1 MRQEKKVG
9 GTKRALLTSVLALVL
24 SLAMLAGSTF
34 AWFTDTASTGVNRI
48 VSGNLDVGLQY
59 WGVGEDGQKTWLTAE
74 SSEELFD
81 ENALWEPG
89 YTQIVYLK
97 VKNNG
102 NLALTY
108 AMQITP
114 VRETVGINVD
124 GEQFK
129 LSDYIKFAWTTFTAD
144 GDGAPVALDR
154 EGAQAGV
161 GEGAQ
166 LGTTLHRQAAEP
178 MEAGAEELVALVAWM
193 PENVGNEANYSTV
206 QPTIELSLKVLATQA
221 AVESDSFDTTYD
233 EDAAAAEDLNNKPE
247 YDYESLYDY
256 DNLKGYGVTVERNEA
271 GKVVKATVSGVNGK
285 VVDGFFYNNKPGTE
299 ATPIDRW
306 RDLKE
311 VVIEEGVTEIGVD
324 AFSVCTS
331 LETVTLP
338 QSLQKIGEKAFSYCT
353 SLKTINIPDSVNVIG
368 PKAFYFCKSLTSIGI
383 PEGITEIGYATFGYA
398 ENLTTVNIPASVT
411 RIGDFAFQNCGFTSM
426 DVPATVKEL
435 GEGAFSTCRSLENVT
450 VPAETVSK
458 KAFYF
463 CDALKSVTLTDDVK
477 TIGEEAF
484 RQCTSLESIE
494 IPSSVTELGTC
505 AFKNCFA
512 LKTAVIKGG
521 TVKGSLVTEAT
532 FYNCNALETLVI
544 SDNATLDASFKAAYS
559 KSTLKTVKI
568 GKGEIGNSAFSNC
581 TNLTT
586 VELGDG
592 VTSIGTSAFLKCKQ
606 LSSIAIGSGVISIGT
621 SAFNGCTALTNA
633 NIGSGA
639 IGESAFNGCT
649 SLANVTLGNGVTSI
663 GKNAFLRCTALTSIS
678 IGSGVTSIGSG
689 AFNGCTELR
698 NANIGS
704 GAIGANA
711 FQDCSRLASVT
722 LGDGVTSIGTNAFL
736 KCTALTSMYIG
747 SSVKTIESYAF
758 STCSSL
764 SEVTISAAQIGNQA
778 FRSANALKK
787 VTLGDGVETIPA
799 GAFSNCGMGNKNNSP
814 ELYLKAGTWTS
825 NGQETTVA
833 EGASITTGNRVFNQI
848 KSGKPATWSAPVN
861 P

>member
-1 MRQEKKVG
+1 MSQKDSMDNAVEAGVKRNKTQKERSNDMRQEKKVG

-48 VSGNLDVGLQY
+48 VSGNLNVGLEY
-59 WGVGEDGQKTWLTAE
+59 WGVGEDGKKTWLTAE
-74 SSEELFD
+74 NSEELFD
-81 ENALWEPG
+81 KNALWEPG

-114 VRETVGINVD
+114 VHETVGVNVD
-124 GEQFK
+124 GEEFK
-129 LSDYIKFAWTTFTAD
+129 LSDYIKFGWTTFTVDENEKPA
-144 GDGAPVALDR
+144 ALDR
-154 EGAQAGV
+154 EKAQTGV
-161 GEGAQ
+161 GDGAQ
-166 LGTTLHRQAAEP
+166 LGKTLHRQAADP
-178 MEAGAEELVALVAWM
+178 MKANAEELVALVAWM

-221 AVESDSFDTTYD
+221 TVESDSFNNTYD
-233 EDAAAAEDLNNKPE
+233 GDAATDEDLDNKPE

-256 DNLKGYGVTVERNEA
+256 NNPEGYGVTLERNEA

-285 VVDGFFYNNKPGTE
+285 VVDGFFYNNTPGTE
-299 ATPIDRW
+299 ATPTDRW
-306 RDLKE
+306 RELKE

-368 PKAFYFCKSLTSIGI
+368 PKAFFFCKSLTSIDI

-398 ENLTTVNIPASVT
+398 ENLATVNIPASVT

-426 DVPATVKEL
+426 NVPATVKEL
-435 GEGAFSTCRSLENVT
+435 GESAFSTCRSLENVT

-484 RQCTSLESIE
+484 RECRSLESIE

-559 KSTLKTVKI
+559 KSTLKTVEI
-568 GKGEIGNSAFSNC
+568 GKGEIGDSAFNGC
-581 TNLTT
+581 TSLTNVT
-586 VELGDG
+586 LGDG
-592 VTSIGTSAFLKCKQ
+592 VTKIGTNAFIRCTQISSITIGSRVSSIGKN
-606 LSSIAIGSGVISIGT
+606 
-621 SAFNGCTALTNA
+621 AFNGCTALTNA

-663 GKNAFLRCTALTSIS
+663 G
-678 IGSGVTSIGSG
+678 
-689 AFNGCTELR
+689 
-698 NANIGS
+698 
-704 GAIGANA
+704 
-711 FQDCSRLASVT
+711 
-722 LGDGVTSIGTNAFL
+722 TNAFL
-736 KCTALTSMYIG
+736 KCTALTSISIG
-747 SSVKTIESYAF
+747 NSVKTIESYAF

-764 SEVTISAAQIGNQA
+764 SEVTISAAQIGYQA

-787 VTLGDGVETIPA
+787 VTLGDGVENIPA
-799 GAFSNCGMGNKNNSP
+799 GAFSSCGMGDRNNP
-814 ELYLKAGTWTS
+814 GQLFLKAGDWTC
-825 NGQETTVA
+825 GDKTTTVA
-833 EGASITTGNRVFNQI
+833 KDEPITRGNPVFNGI
-848 KSGKPATWSAPVN
+848 VSNKNDATWSAPAN

>member
-1 MRQEKKVG
+1 MRQEKKAG

-24 SLAMLAGSTF
+24 SLAMLAGTTF

-59 WGVGEDGQKTWLTAE
+59 WGVGEDGKKTWLTAE
-74 SSEELFD
+74 NSEELFD
-81 ENALWEPG
+81 KNALWEPG

-114 VRETVGINVD
+114 VHETVGVNVD
-124 GEQFK
+124 GEEFK
-129 LSDYIKFAWTTFTAD
+129 LSDYIKFGWTTFTVDENEKPA
-144 GDGAPVALDR
+144 ALDR
-154 EGAQAGV
+154 EKAQTGV
-161 GEGAQ
+161 GDGAQ
-166 LGTTLHRQAAEP
+166 LGKTLHRQVAEP
-178 MEAGAEELVALVAWM
+178 MKAGAEELVALVAWM

-221 AVESDSFDTTYD
+221 AVESDSFDSSYD
-233 EDAAAAEDLNNKPE
+233 GDAATDEELNSKPE

-256 DNLKGYGVTVERNEA
+256 NNPEGYGVTLERNEA

-285 VVDGFFYNNKPGTE
+285 VVDGFFYNNTPGTE
-299 ATPIDRW
+299 ATPTDRW
-306 RDLKE
+306 RELKE

-368 PKAFYFCKSLTSIGI
+368 PKAFFFCKSLTSIDI

-398 ENLTTVNIPASVT
+398 ENLATVNIPTSVT

-426 DVPATVKEL
+426 NVPATVKEL
-435 GEGAFSTCRSLENVT
+435 GESAFSTCRSLENVT

-463 CDALKSVTLTDDVK
+463 CDALKRVTLTDDVK

-484 RQCTSLESIE
+484 RECRSLESIE

-559 KSTLKTVKI
+559 KSTLKTVEI
-568 GKGEIGNSAFSNC
+568 GKGEIGISAFNGC
-581 TNLTT
+581 PNLAT
-586 VELGDG
+586 VELGD
-592 VTSIGTSAFLKCKQ
+592 
-606 LSSIAIGSGVISIGT
+606 
-621 SAFNGCTALTNA
+621 
-633 NIGSGA
+633 
-639 IGESAFNGCT
+639 
-649 SLANVTLGNGVTSI
+649 GVTSI
-663 GKNAFLRCTALTSIS
+663 GKNAFLRCTALTSITIGDRVIS
-678 IGSGVTSIGSG
+678 IGDS
-689 AFNGCTELR
+689 AFNGCTALEA
-698 NANIGS
+698 ANIGS
-704 GAIGANA
+704 GSIGASA
-711 FQDCSRLASVT
+711 FQNCSNLANVT
-722 LGDGVTSIGTNAFL
+722 LGDGVTSIGKNAFL
-736 KCTALTSMYIG
+736 KCTALTSMNIG

-758 STCSSL
+758 SGCSAL

-778 FRSANALKK
+778 FKSANALKK
-787 VTLGDGVETIPA
+787 VTLGDGVEAIPA
-799 GAFSNCGMGNKNNSP
+799 GAFSSCGMGDRNNP
-814 ELYLKAGTWTS
+814 GQLFLKAGDWTC
-825 NGQETTVA
+825 GDKTTTVA
-833 EGASITTGNRVFNQI
+833 KDEPITRGNPVFNGI
-848 KSGKPATWSAPVN
+848 VSNKNDATWSAPAN

>member
-1 MRQEKKVG
+1 MSQKDSMDNAVEAGVKRNKTQKERSNDMRQEKKVG

-24 SLAMLAGSTF
+24 SLAMLAGTTF

-74 SSEELFD
+74 NSEELFD

-114 VRETVGINVD
+114 VHETVGINVD

-129 LSDYIKFAWTTFTAD
+129 LSDYIKFGWTTFTVNGA
-144 GDGAPVALDR
+144 GAPVALDR
-154 EGAQAGV
+154 EAAQTGV
-161 GEGAQ
+161 GDGAQ
-166 LGTTLHRQAAEP
+166 LGKTLHRRAAEP

-221 AVESDSFDTTYD
+221 AVESDSFDNSYD
-233 EDAAAAEDLNNKPE
+233 EDAATNEDLDNKPE

-256 DNLKGYGVTVERNEA
+256 NNPGGYGVTLERNEA

-285 VVDGFFYNNKPGTE
+285 VVDGFFYNNTPGTE
-299 ATPIDRW
+299 ATPTDRW
-306 RDLKE
+306 RELKE

-368 PKAFYFCKSLTSIGI
+368 PKAFFFCKSLTSIDI

-398 ENLTTVNIPASVT
+398 ENLATVNIPTSVT

-426 DVPATVKEL
+426 NVPATVKEL
-435 GEGAFSTCRSLENVT
+435 GESAFSTCRSLENVT

-463 CDALKSVTLTDDVK
+463 CDALKRVTLTDDVK

-484 RQCTSLESIE
+484 RECRSLESIE

-559 KSTLKTVKI
+559 KSTLKTVEI
-568 GKGEIGNSAFSNC
+568 GKGEIGDSAFNGC
-581 TNLTT
+581 TSLTNVT
-586 VELGDG
+586 LGDG
-592 VTSIGTSAFLKCKQ
+592 VTKIGTNAFIRCTQISSITIGSRVSSIGKN
-606 LSSIAIGSGVISIGT
+606 
-621 SAFNGCTALTNA
+621 AFNGCTALT
-633 NIGSGA
+633 
-639 IGESAFNGCT
+639 
-649 SLANVTLGNGVTSI
+649 
-663 GKNAFLRCTALTSIS
+663 
-678 IGSGVTSIGSG
+678 
-689 AFNGCTELR
+689 

-711 FQDCSRLASVT
+711 FQDCSRLANVT
-722 LGDGVTSIGTNAFL
+722 LGDGVTSVGANAFL
-736 KCTALTSMYIG
+736 RCEALTSMNIG

-758 STCSSL
+758 SGCSAL
-764 SEVTISAAQIGNQA
+764 EEVTISAAQIGNQA

-787 VTLGDGVETIPA
+787 VTLGDGVENIPA
-799 GAFSNCGMGNKNNSP
+799 GAFSSCGMGDRNNP
-814 ELYLKAGTWTS
+814 GQLFLKAGDWTC
-825 NGQETTVA
+825 GDKTTTVA
-833 EGASITTGNRVFNQI
+833 KDEPITRGNLVFNGI
-848 KSGKPATWSAPVN
+848 VSNKNDATWSAPAN

>member
-24 SLAMLAGSTF
+24 SLAMLAGTTF

-59 WGVGEDGQKTWLTAE
+59 WGVDENGQKTWLTAE
-74 SSEELFD
+74 NSEDLFD
-81 ENALWEPG
+81 KNALWEPG

-114 VRETVGINVD
+114 VHETVGVNVD
-124 GEQFK
+124 GEEFK
-129 LSDYIKFAWTTFTAD
+129 LSDYIKFGWTPFTVD
-144 GDGAPVALDR
+144 GDGTPVALDR
-154 EGAQAGV
+154 EAAQTGV
-161 GEGAQ
+161 GDGAQ
-166 LGTTLHRQAAEP
+166 LGTTLHRKAAEP
-178 MEAGAEELVALVAWM
+178 MKASAEELVALVAWM

-221 AVESDSFDTTYD
+221 AVESDSFDNSYD
-233 EDAAAAEDLNNKPE
+233 EDAATNEDLDNKPE

-256 DNLKGYGVTVERNEA
+256 NNPEGYGVTLERNEA

-285 VVDGFFYNNKPGTE
+285 VVDGFFYNNTPGTE
-299 ATPIDRW
+299 ATPTDRW
-306 RDLKE
+306 RELKE

-338 QSLQKIGEKAFSYCT
+338 ESLQKIGEKAFSYCT

-368 PKAFYFCKSLTSIGI
+368 PKAFFFCKSLTSIDI

-398 ENLTTVNIPASVT
+398 ENLATVNIPTSVT

-426 DVPATVKEL
+426 NVPATVKEL
-435 GEGAFSTCRSLENVT
+435 GESAFSTCRSLENVT

-484 RQCTSLESIE
+484 RECRSLESIE

-559 KSTLKTVKI
+559 KSTLKTVEI
-568 GKGEIGNSAFSNC
+568 GKGEIGDSAFNGC
-581 TNLTT
+581 TSLTNVT
-586 VELGDG
+586 LGDG
-592 VTSIGTSAFLKCKQ
+592 VTKIGTNAFIRCTQISSITIGSRVSSIGKN
-606 LSSIAIGSGVISIGT
+606 
-621 SAFNGCTALTNA
+621 AFNGCTALT
-633 NIGSGA
+633 
-639 IGESAFNGCT
+639 
-649 SLANVTLGNGVTSI
+649 
-663 GKNAFLRCTALTSIS
+663 
-678 IGSGVTSIGSG
+678 
-689 AFNGCTELR
+689 

-711 FQDCSRLASVT
+711 FQDCSRLANVT
-722 LGDGVTSIGTNAFL
+722 LGDGVTSIGANAFL
-736 KCTALTSMYIG
+736 RCEALTSMNIG

-758 STCSSL
+758 SGCSAL
-764 SEVTISAAQIGNQA
+764 EEVTISAAQIGNQA

-787 VTLGDGVETIPA
+787 VTLGDGVENIPA
-799 GAFSNCGMGNKNNSP
+799 GAFSSCGMGDRNNP
-814 ELYLKAGTWTS
+814 GQLFLKAGDWKCGDKT
-825 NGQETTVA
+825 TTVA
-833 EGASITTGNRVFNQI
+833 KDEPITRGNLVFNGI
-848 KSGKPATWSAPVN
+848 VSNKNDATWSAPAN

>member
-1 MRQEKKVG
+1 MSQKDSMDNAVEAGVKRNKTQKERSNDMRQEKKVG

-59 WGVGEDGQKTWLTAE
+59 WGVGEDGKKTWLTAE
-74 SSEELFD
+74 NSEDLFD
-81 ENALWEPG
+81 KNALWEPG

-97 VKNNG
+97 VENNG

-114 VRETVGINVD
+114 VHETVGVNVD
-124 GEQFK
+124 GEEFK
-129 LSDYIKFAWTTFTAD
+129 LSDYIKFGWTTFTVDENEKPA
-144 GDGAPVALDR
+144 ALDR
-154 EGAQAGV
+154 EAAQTGV
-161 GEGAQ
+161 GGGAQ

-178 MEAGAEELVALVAWM
+178 MAAGAEELVALVAWM
-193 PENVGNEANYSTV
+193 PEDVGNEANYSTV

-221 AVESDSFDTTYD
+221 AVESDSFDNTYD
-233 EDAAAAEDLNNKPE
+233 KDAAANEDLDNKPE

-256 DNLKGYGVTVERNEA
+256 NNLEGYGVRVERNGA

-338 QSLQKIGEKAFSYCT
+338 ESLQKIGEKAFSYCT
-353 SLKTINIPDSVNVIG
+353 SLKTINIPASVNVIG
-368 PKAFYFCKSLTSIGI
+368 PKAFFFCKSLTSIDI
-383 PEGITEIGYATFGYA
+383 PEGVTEISYATFGYA
-398 ENLTTVNIPASVT
+398 ENLTAVNIPASVT

-463 CDALKSVTLTDDVK
+463 CDALKSVTLTNDVK

-521 TVKGSLVTEAT
+521 TVKGSSVTEAT
-532 FYNCNALETLVI
+532 FYNCTALETLVI
-544 SDNATLDASFKAAYS
+544 SDNATLDASFNAQYS
-559 KSTLKTVKI
+559 KPTLKTVKI
-568 GKGEIGNSAFSNC
+568 GKGEIGISAFNGC
-581 TNLTT
+581 PNLAT
-586 VELGDG
+586 VELGD
-592 VTSIGTSAFLKCKQ
+592 
-606 LSSIAIGSGVISIGT
+606 
-621 SAFNGCTALTNA
+621 
-633 NIGSGA
+633 
-639 IGESAFNGCT
+639 
-649 SLANVTLGNGVTSI
+649 GVTSI
-663 GKNAFLRCTALTSIS
+663 GKNAFLRCTALTSITIGDRVIS
-678 IGSGVTSIGSG
+678 IGDS
-689 AFNGCTELR
+689 AFNGCTALEA
-698 NANIGS
+698 ANIGS
-704 GAIGANA
+704 GSIGASA
-711 FQDCSRLASVT
+711 FQNCSNLANVT

-736 KCTALTSMYIG
+736 KCTALTSISIG
-747 SSVKTIESYAF
+747 NSVKTIESYAF
-758 STCSSL
+758 SGCTAL
-764 SEVTISAAQIGNQA
+764 EEVTISAAQIGNQA
-778 FRSANALKK
+778 FRGAKALKK
-787 VTLGDGVETIPA
+787 VTLGDGVEAIPA

-825 NGQETTVA
+825 NGQKTIVA
-833 EGASITTGNRVFNQI
+833 EGASITTDDDVFNQI
-848 KSGKPATWSAPVN
+848 KSGKPANWSAPAN

>member
-24 SLAMLAGSTF
+24 SLAMLAGTTF

-59 WGVGEDGQKTWLTAE
+59 WGVDENGQKTWLTAE
-74 SSEELFD
+74 NSEDLFD
-81 ENALWEPG
+81 KNALWEPG

-114 VRETVGINVD
+114 VHETVGVNVD
-124 GEQFK
+124 GEEFK
-129 LSDYIKFAWTTFTAD
+129 LSDYIKFGWTPFTVD
-144 GDGAPVALDR
+144 GDGTPVALDR
-154 EGAQAGV
+154 EAAQTGV
-161 GEGAQ
+161 GDGAQ
-166 LGTTLHRQAAEP
+166 LGTTLHRKAAEP
-178 MEAGAEELVALVAWM
+178 MKASAEELVALVAWM

-221 AVESDSFDTTYD
+221 AVESDSFDNSYD
-233 EDAAAAEDLNNKPE
+233 EDAATNEDLDNKPE

-256 DNLKGYGVTVERNEA
+256 NNPEGYGVTLERNEA

-285 VVDGFFYNNKPGTE
+285 VVDGFFYNNTPGTE
-299 ATPIDRW
+299 ATPTDRW
-306 RDLKE
+306 RELKE

-338 QSLQKIGEKAFSYCT
+338 ESLQKIGEKAFSYCT

-368 PKAFYFCKSLTSIGI
+368 PKAFFFCKSLTSIDI

-398 ENLTTVNIPASVT
+398 ENLATVNIPTSVT

-426 DVPATVKEL
+426 NVPTTVKEL
-435 GEGAFSTCRSLENVT
+435 GESAFSTCRSLENVT

-484 RQCTSLESIE
+484 RECRSLESIE

-559 KSTLKTVKI
+559 KSTLKTVEI
-568 GKGEIGNSAFSNC
+568 GKGEIGDSAFNGC
-581 TNLTT
+581 TSLTNVT
-586 VELGDG
+586 LGDG
-592 VTSIGTSAFLKCKQ
+592 VTKIGTNAFIRCTQISSITIGSRVSSIGKN
-606 LSSIAIGSGVISIGT
+606 
-621 SAFNGCTALTNA
+621 AFNGCTALT
-633 NIGSGA
+633 
-639 IGESAFNGCT
+639 
-649 SLANVTLGNGVTSI
+649 
-663 GKNAFLRCTALTSIS
+663 
-678 IGSGVTSIGSG
+678 
-689 AFNGCTELR
+689 

-711 FQDCSRLASVT
+711 FQDCSRLANVT
-722 LGDGVTSIGTNAFL
+722 LGDGVTSIGANAFL
-736 KCTALTSMYIG
+736 RCGALTSMNIG

-758 STCSSL
+758 SGCSAL
-764 SEVTISAAQIGNQA
+764 EEVTISAAQIGNQA

-787 VTLGDGVETIPA
+787 VTLGDGVENIPA
-799 GAFSNCGMGNKNNSP
+799 GAFSSCGMGDRNNP
-814 ELYLKAGTWTS
+814 GQLFLKAGDWTCG
-825 NGQETTVA
+825 NKTTTVA
-833 EGASITTGNRVFNQI
+833 KDEPITRGNLVFNGI
-848 KSGKPATWSAPVN
+848 VSNKNDATWSAPAN

>member
-48 VSGNLDVGLQY
+48 VSGNLDVGLKY
-59 WGVGEDGQKTWLTAE
+59 WGGAESGWLTAE
-74 SSEELFD
+74 NSEDLFD

-97 VKNNG
+97 VKNDG

-114 VRETVGINVD
+114 VHETVGVNVD
-124 GEQFK
+124 GEEFK
-129 LSDYIKFAWTTFTAD
+129 LSDYIKFGWTAFTVD
-144 GDGAPVALDR
+144 GTGAPVALGR
-154 EGAQAGV
+154 EAAQTGG

-166 LGTTLHRQAAEP
+166 LGTTLHRQAELP
-178 MEAGAEELVALVAWM
+178 LEADAEELVALVAWM

-221 AVESDSFDTTYD
+221 AVESDSFDNTYD

-247 YDYESLYDY
+247 YNYKSLYDY
-256 DNLKGYGVTVERNEA
+256 DNPEGYGVELVRNAE
-271 GKVVKATVSGVNGK
+271 GKVVKAIVSGVNGK
-285 VVDGFFYNNKPGTE
+285 VPDGFFANLKGSVDENGKPIAVPAE
-299 ATPIDRW
+299 RW
-306 RDLKE
+306 ADLTE
-311 VVIEEGVTEIGVD
+311 VVIEDGVTEIGKDV
-324 AFSVCTS
+324 FQGCVGLTK
-331 LETVTLP
+331 VT
-338 QSLQKIGEKAFSYCT
+338 
-353 SLKTINIPDSVNVIG
+353 IPDSVKKIGTWSFYMCKGLKNVD
-368 PKAFYFCKSLTSIGI
+368 I
-383 PEGITEIGYATFGYA
+383 PANVEIGDSSFRQSG
-398 ENLTTVNIPASVT
+398 
-411 RIGDFAFQNCGFTSM
+411 
-426 DVPATVKEL
+426 
-435 GEGAFSTCRSLENVT
+435 LEQVT
-450 VPAETVSK
+450 VSGGSVGNYAFHRIDNLK
-458 KAFYF
+458 KISIN
-463 CDALKSVTLTDDVK
+463 CE

-484 RQCTSLESIE
+484 SGCDYLTDITLGENVKTLGDKAFYTCDALERVE
-494 IPSSVTELGTC
+494 IPSTVTDIGEKTFYSC
-505 AFKNCFA
+505 PA
-512 LKTAVIKGG
+512 LKEAIIRAG
-521 TVKGSLVTEAT
+521 TVKAGT
-532 FYNCNALETLVI
+532 FYNCRALTTLII
-544 SDNATLDASFKAAYS
+544 SDNATLDGSFTARNAYAQG
-559 KSTLKTVKI
+559 TLETVKI
-568 GKGEIGNSAFSNC
+568 GKGEIGISAFNSC
-581 TNLTT
+581 PNLTT
-586 VELGDG
+586 VELGNGVTSVGDNAFSKCTALKSINIGDG
-592 VTSIGTSAFLKCKQ
+592 VTSIGKN
-606 LSSIAIGSGVISIGT
+606 
-621 SAFNGCTALTNA
+621 AFNGCTALTNA
-633 NIGSGA
+633 NIGSDA

-689 AFNGCTELR
+689 AFNGCTALR

-799 GAFSNCGMGNKNNSP
+799 GAFSSCGMGYKNNSP

-833 EGASITTGNRVFNQI
+833 EGASITTGDDVFNQI
-848 KSGKPATWSAPVN
+848 KSGKAATWSAT
-861 P
+861 

>member
-1 MRQEKKVG
+1 MSQKDSMDNAVEAGVKRNKTQKERSNDMRQEKKVG

-24 SLAMLAGSTF
+24 SLAMLVGSTF

-48 VSGNLDVGLQY
+48 VSGNLDVGLEY
-59 WGVGEDGQKTWLTAE
+59 WDKESGWLDAE
-74 SSEELFD
+74 NSKDLFD
-81 ENALWEPG
+81 EKALWEPG

-114 VRETVGINVD
+114 VHETVGVNVD
-124 GEQFK
+124 GEEFK
-129 LSDYIKFAWTTFTAD
+129 LSDYIKFGWMKFTVD

-154 EGAQAGV
+154 EAAQTGV
-161 GEGAQ
+161 GDGAQ

-193 PENVGNEANYSTV
+193 PEDVGNEANYSTV

-221 AVESDSFDTTYD
+221 AVESDSFNNTYD
-233 EDAAAAEDLNNKPE
+233 EDAARDEKLNSKPE
-247 YDYESLYDY
+247 YDYESRYDY
-256 DNLKGYGVTVERNEA
+256 DNLAGYGVTVERNKA

-338 QSLQKIGEKAFSYCT
+338 ESLQKIGEKAFSYCT
-353 SLKTINIPDSVNVIG
+353 SLKTINIPASVNVIG
-368 PKAFYFCKSLTSIGI
+368 PKAFFFCKSLTSIDI
-383 PEGITEIGYATFGYA
+383 PEGVTEISYATFGYA
-398 ENLTTVNIPASVT
+398 ENLTAVNIPASVT

-463 CDALKSVTLTDDVK
+463 CDALKSVTLTNDVK

-484 RQCTSLESIE
+484 RHCTSLESIE

-559 KSTLKTVKI
+559 KSTLKTVEI
-568 GKGEIGNSAFSNC
+568 GKGEIGDSAFKSC
-581 TNLTT
+581 PNLTT
-586 VELGDG
+586 VELGNG
-592 VTSIGTSAFLKCKQ
+592 VTSVGDNAFSKCTALTSINIGDHVT
-606 LSSIAIGSGVISIGT
+606 SIGT
-621 SAFNGCTALTNA
+621 SAFNGCTALKA
-633 NIGSGA
+633 
-639 IGESAFNGCT
+639 
-649 SLANVTLGNGVTSI
+649 
-663 GKNAFLRCTALTSIS
+663 
-678 IGSGVTSIGSG
+678 
-689 AFNGCTELR
+689 
-698 NANIGS
+698 ANIGS
-704 GAIGANA
+704 GAIGASA
-711 FQDCSRLASVT
+711 FQDCSSFASVT
-722 LGDGVTSIGTNAFL
+722 LGDGVTSIGANAFL
-736 KCTALTSMYIG
+736 RCKALTSMNIG
-747 SSVKTIESYAF
+747 SSVGIIENYAF
-758 STCSSL
+758 SGCEAL
-764 SEVTISAAQIGNQA
+764 EEVTISAAQIGNQA
-778 FRSANALKK
+778 FRNAYALKK
-787 VTLGDGVETIPA
+787 VTLGDGVEAIPA
-799 GAFSNCGMGNKNNSP
+799 GAFSRCGMGNKNNSP

-833 EGASITTGNRVFNQI
+833 EGASITTSNRVFNQI